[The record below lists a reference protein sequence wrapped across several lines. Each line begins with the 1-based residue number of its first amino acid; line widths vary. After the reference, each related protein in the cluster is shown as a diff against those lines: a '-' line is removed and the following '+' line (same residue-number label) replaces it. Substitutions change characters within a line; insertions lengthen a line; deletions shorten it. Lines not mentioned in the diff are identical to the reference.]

1 MTAKIT
7 VERISAQAA
16 RVTLVA
22 DIQIS
27 GNLATFAPHEAAWK
41 AAGPGSSDIAPAA
54 DGGAQGHELLTVE
67 ETAEILHIGRDKTY
81 SLIRTGQLR
90 SIKIG
95 KLRRISRAWIT
106 DFVESALPPQES
118 RPAPDS

>member
-27 GNLATFAPHEAAWK
+27 GNLPTFTPREAARQV
-41 AAGPGSSDIAPAA
+41 AGSGSSRVAPAA
-54 DGGAQGHELLTVE
+54 DGGAQEHELLTVE
-67 ETAEILHIGRDKTY
+67 ETAEILHIGRDKAY

-95 KLRRISRAWIT
+95 KLRRVSRAWIA
-106 DFVESALPPQES
+106 DFVESALPP
-118 RPAPDS
+118 